1 MQINV
6 KLSPDVLDWVMA
18 HIQQENV
25 PRDVVKYLTIWKSGE
40 KVPTFNQ
47 IEKVS
52 KASGIPFGYF
62 FPPRTSQ
69 RRISVI
75 RVQNHRKHIGN
86 ESEQKYY

>member
-40 KVPTFNQ
+40 KDEGP
-47 IEKVS
+47 K
-52 KASGIPFGYF
+52 
-62 FPPRTSQ
+62 
-69 RRISVI
+69 
-75 RVQNHRKHIGN
+75 
-86 ESEQKYY
+86 